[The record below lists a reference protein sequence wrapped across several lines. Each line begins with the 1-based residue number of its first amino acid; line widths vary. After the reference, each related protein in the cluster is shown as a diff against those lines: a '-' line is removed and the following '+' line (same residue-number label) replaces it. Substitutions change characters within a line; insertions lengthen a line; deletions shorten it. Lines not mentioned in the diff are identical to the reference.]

1 MHYQGFSRLLLI
13 AQTFFNIPELMTQ
26 TVHNLGSELFE
37 ITTRFGVLG
46 HLLVSHL
53 NNYFDD
59 LVTVAATAFVGMCRP
74 EQIECLDAVEVC
86 CWHVHQRLCARP
98 YVDVCRASWKWL
110 GKHVE
115 RGAFIEK
122 RQAFGPKLS
131 GRHCERRLDMLVVE
145 VAEATEEEFVDD
157 VSDLWGQV
165 EELWECDKIVS
176 FPKGTRE
183 ARGSV
188 RITRQA

>member
-53 NNYFDD
+53 NNY
-59 LVTVAATAFVGMCRP
+59 
-74 EQIECLDAVEVC
+74 VEVC